1 MASIDIKAV
10 YADMVK
16 CSQILDDIGND
27 VSVAYTDMDDFLNKK
42 MVFNGKQIYANWQS
56 DARSVFE
63 EKAVLIIDLFT
74 KVQDE
79 CIEASNTL
87 KHVIKEYEQRDSD
100 LAAMNLGKNLAVKTL
115 DFQHFGNMDS
125 ADWSNG
131 VQRPDYSGLTKVEG
145 YTPSP
150 KPADAPEIPDDTPAR
165 KPNENTWKPSSNATT
180 GSDSKTGTTGSGSE
194 SKTDTTGSDS
204 KTATTGSGSESKTDT
219 SSSDNKTSAAG
230 SESKTDTTGSDNKTS
245 ATGSDSKTN
254 TTGST
259 AKTDATGSDNKTSV
273 TGSDNKTDTTNSAVK
288 STTTDGSTTTN
299 SSVTK
304 KSTTDNTI
312 QTAATGTAG
321 TNIGSAADT
330 SSAEQNNSTLKKS
343 SN

>member
-1 MASIDIKAV
+1 MAIEIKAV
-10 YADMVK
+10 YSDMVK
-16 CSQILDDIGND
+16 CAQYLEDIGSD
-27 VSVAYTDMDDFLNKK
+27 VKIAYTDMDDFLNKK

-63 EKAVLIIDLFT
+63 EKAVSIIDLFT

-87 KHVIKEYEQRDSD
+87 KHVIKAYEQRDSD

-131 VQRPDYSGLTKVEG
+131 LQRPDYSGLTKVEG

-180 GSDSKTGTTGSGSE
+180 SSDSKTDTMGS
-194 SKTDTTGSDS
+194 
-204 KTATTGSGSESKTDT
+204 GSGSESKTDT
-219 SSSDNKTSAAG
+219 SSSDNKTATTGSDNKTSATG
-230 SESKTDTTGSDNKTS
+230 SDSKTDTTGSDNKTS
-245 ATGSDSKTN
+245 ATGSD
-254 TTGST
+254 
-259 AKTDATGSDNKTSV
+259 
-273 TGSDNKTDTTNSAVK
+273 NKTDTTNSAGK

-299 SSVTK
+299 SAGTK